1 MNRGDDDDGSEEEGR
16 RKRLKNGRE
25 DEDDVASSSSSSV
38 DPLDGLKRNYLR
50 AFDAL
55 EVARMRLL
63 NELDSRRQRGDEVEF
78 DYKELRDMLPSMNAL
93 VAAPSSSSS
102 SEEEEEEEEESVAPV
117 VAVGYSSR
125 STDGEKTIVYS
136 ELSLDKV
143 HPSSPESVPNN
154 E

>member
-93 VAAPSSSSS
+93 VAAPSS
-102 SEEEEEEEEESVAPV
+102 EEEEEEESVAPV